1 VQKAITVL
9 IYTHNEEKNIIDC
22 IMSAK
27 LLSDNVILIDM
38 ESQDKTTQIAK
49 EHNVTVYNFPYS
61 QYVEPARK
69 FGIEQAKTNWVFILD
84 ADERITEEL
93 AKEITTTIT
102 QFEIRNSKFEINNK
116 FKINN
121 LKLNKNYKLK
131 IENSYYKISRKN
143 IFAGKKWLKHGGW
156 WPDQQIRLINKRFFV
171 DWPTQIHS
179 TPIIKGDRGFLQQPL
194 LHFFHGDL
202 ETMVDKT
209 INFENIESDLLLK
222 ANKPVA
228 TITFFRKFFGEL
240 FRRLIVKK
248 GFMDG
253 IIGIMESIYQAFSK
267 TITYLLLYEKKNCR
281 SL

>member
-22 IMSAK
+22 IKSAI
-27 LLSDNVILIDM
+27 LLTDNIILIDM
-38 ESQDKTTQIAK
+38 ESQDKTTQLAK
-49 EHNVTVYNFPYS
+49 QLGVIVYNFPYT

-69 FGIEQAKTNWVFILD
+69 FGIEQAKTDWVLILD
-84 ADERITEEL
+84 ADERITQEL
-93 AKEITTTIT
+93 AKEIDNVLNSNYKDQIT
-102 QFEIRNSKFEINNK
+102 NQVQNSND
-116 FKINN
+116 KINDN
-121 LKLNKNYKLK
+121 N
-131 IENSYYKISRKN
+131 IENSHYKIPRKN

>member
-69 FGIEQAKTNWVFILD
+69 FGIEQAKTDWVLILD
-84 ADERITEEL
+84 ADERITQEL
-93 AKEITTTIT
+93 AKEINNVLNSNYKDQIT
-102 QFEIRNSKFEINNK
+102 NQVQNSND
-116 FKINN
+116 KINDN
-121 LKLNKNYKLK
+121 N
-131 IENSYYKISRKN
+131 IENSHYKIPRKN

>member
-1 VQKAITVL
+1 MQKAITVL

-69 FGIEQAKTNWVFILD
+69 FGIEQAKTDWVLILD
-84 ADERITEEL
+84 ADERITQEL
-93 AKEITTTIT
+93 AKEIDNVLNSNYKDQIT
-102 QFEIRNSKFEINNK
+102 NQVQNSND
-116 FKINN
+116 KINDN
-121 LKLNKNYKLK
+121 N
-131 IENSYYKISRKN
+131 IENSHYKIPRKN